1 MLVTFKTKSYAN
13 ITMLGDVGMKLLNL
27 MNFGNKVPGGIVA
40 EDISAALNNLQQGML
55 GIPKDITFDH
65 DADEDDQPTVNLH
78 TRALPLI
85 ELLQAAIADNNE
97 VRWE

>member
-13 ITMLGDVGMKLLNL
+13 ITMLGDVGMKLLKL

-40 EDISAALNNLQQGML
+40 EDISVALKNLQQGMQ
-55 GIPKDITFDH
+55 GIPKDVTTDP
-65 DADEDDQPTVNLH
+65 DTDDDDQSAVNLH
-78 TRALPLI
+78 TRVLPLI
-85 ELLQAAIADNNE
+85 ELLQAAIAENNN